1 MMQGNLVLR
10 KSYGGDI
17 VFKIENLINNH
28 AILKG
33 IDYRLLADSPL
44 FDLIVVSD
52 KDVQAVRGTTDLQ
65 ADKLIKNML
74 REMNAS
80 RNKIYFDL
88 PGKILHLDGDPMYL
102 QKSMEIYR
110 ALQIP
115 AEGYYIPEISMPDVV
130 ERLLYRARPDILVIT
145 GHDGILKE
153 QKNKDLYS
161 LNNYKNSANFV
172 KAVRIARQ
180 YEKNR
185 DELAII
191 AGACQSHFEAILH
204 AGANFAS
211 SPARVLIHALDPLYI
226 AVKTA
231 FTSVRD
237 TVDVI
242 NVINNTFSGMKGL
255 GGIETRG
262 SHRRGLPNMQ
272 QQLSVIKT

>member
-1 MMQGNLVLR
+1 MKQGNLVLR

-17 VFKIENLINNH
+17 VFKIQNVINHH

-44 FDLIVVSD
+44 VDLIMVSD
-52 KDVQAVRGTTDLQ
+52 KDVQEARGITDLQ
-65 ADKLIKNML
+65 TDKLIKNML
-74 REMNAS
+74 REMSAA
-80 RNKIYFDL
+80 RNKMYFDL

-102 QKSMEIYR
+102 KKSMEIYS

-115 AEGYYIPEISMPDVV
+115 AEGYYIPEVSMPDVV

-161 LNNYKNSANFV
+161 LNSYKNSANFV
-172 KAVRIARQ
+172 KAVGIARQ
-180 YEKNR
+180 YERNR

-231 FTSVRD
+231 YTSVRD
-237 TVDVI
+237 TVDVMS
-242 NVINNTFSGMKGL
+242 VINNTFSGMKGL

-272 QQLSVIKT
+272 QQFSVIKT